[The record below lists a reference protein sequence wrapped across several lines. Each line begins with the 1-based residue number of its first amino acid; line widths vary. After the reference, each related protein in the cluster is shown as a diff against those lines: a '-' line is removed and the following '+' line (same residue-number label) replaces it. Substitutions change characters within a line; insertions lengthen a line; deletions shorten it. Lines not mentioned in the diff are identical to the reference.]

1 VQMWQGRAQSRCKC
15 VCNRFKR
22 VPTATGGRLRQFL
35 RRWPTMGRGRCDDV
49 AWLSCSPAQGFL
61 GVGGD
66 SQTLTVR
73 DRSRDA
79 QRTPGVR
86 CPPGRQRSTCRLT
99 VRQVSGNATGQPD
112 SSAASVGGQVCA
124 LTPGLPASAPGLG
137 SPLPHLHRD
146 WARPLATSAPGLGS
160 PRPHLHRDWARP
172 CHICT
177 GTGLAPATS
186 APGLGS
192 PLPHLRR
199 DWAHRYHIWHG
210 VDVPGCECS
219 WAISSRP
226 CLSWPPRPP

>member
-1 VQMWQGRAQSRCKC
+1 MWQGRAQSRCKC

-146 WARPLATSAPGLGS
+146 WARP
-160 PRPHLHRDWARP
+160 
-172 CHICT
+172 CHICA

-199 DWAHRYHIWHG
+199 DRAARLVHRSLG
-210 VDVPGCECS
+210 VPFAFQGYVYSQYCTN
-219 WAISSRP
+219 
-226 CLSWPPRPP
+226 